1 MEQNL
6 PIRDIYAREILD
18 SRGIPTLETEVLAG
32 EDIVGTAAVPAE
44 AYAGKYEAT
53 ELRDGDERYDGKGVE
68 QAVENV
74 NSLIAPALIGMNV
87 FDQEGIDRALI
98 KADGTRDK
106 SGLGA
111 NAILGVSMAAVH
123 TAAAALKMPL
133 YRYLGGVRA
142 AKIPVP
148 AMNVMGGG
156 THGSP
161 GMDIREY
168 MIMPAGGHTF
178 REMLRMCAE
187 VYHQLGNLLRERG
200 MSAAVGDEG
209 GFAQNTGNVREVLR
223 MIRDGVERAGLS
235 LGRDIQIALNL
246 AASQLYDS
254 GRGLYVFPCESRQTG
269 REITR
274 STEEMTDWLEGLAS
288 EFPICA
294 VIDPLDQDDWTGWQK
309 MTERLGK
316 RIQLAGDSLF
326 ATNTERL
333 KLGIDSG
340 AANGIL
346 IKVGQAGTLTEAFGA
361 IRMAQNAG
369 YQVII
374 SQGAGETE
382 DTTIADMAVAF
393 NAEMIRTG
401 APCRSERVAKY
412 NRLLRIEESL
422 EREKMS
428 AMVKENITVHPHG

>member
-18 SRGIPTLETEVLAG
+18 SRGNPTLEAEVLAG
-32 EDIVGTAAVPAE
+32 EDIVGTAAVPAG
-44 AYAGKYEAT
+44 ASAGKYEAM
-53 ELRDGDERYDGKGVE
+53 ELRDEDERYDGKGVE
-68 QAVENV
+68 RAVENV
-74 NSLIAPALIGMNV
+74 NSLIAPALIGMNI

-111 NAILGVSMAAVH
+111 NAVLGVSMAAAH
-123 TAAAALKMPL
+123 TAAAALKLPL

-142 AKIPVP
+142 EKMPVP
-148 AMNVMGGG
+148 MMSVVGGG
-156 THGSP
+156 THGSSD
-161 GMDIREY
+161 MDIREF
-168 MIMPAGGHTF
+168 MIMPAGEHTF
-178 REMLRMCAE
+178 REMLRVCAE

-200 MSAAVGDEG
+200 LSAAVGDEG
-209 GFAQNTGNVREVLR
+209 GFVPDTGNVREVLR
-223 MIRDGVERAGLS
+223 MIRDGVERAGLR
-235 LGRDIQIALNL
+235 LGRDIQIALDL

-254 GRGLYVFPCESRQTG
+254 GRGLYVFSGESRQKG

-294 VIDPLDQDDWTGWQK
+294 VIDPLDQDDWAGWRK
-309 MTERLGK
+309 MTERLGE
-316 RIQLAGDSLF
+316 RIRLVGDSLF
-326 ATNTERL
+326 ATNAERL
-333 KLGIDSG
+333 KQGSAMG

-361 IRMAQNAG
+361 IRTAQEAG

-374 SQGAGETE
+374 SHGAGETE
-382 DTTIADMAVAF
+382 DTTIADIAVAF
-393 NAEMIRTG
+393 NAGMIRTG

-422 EREKMS
+422 ERECTT
-428 AMVKENITVHPHG
+428 AMVNENVTVQPHG